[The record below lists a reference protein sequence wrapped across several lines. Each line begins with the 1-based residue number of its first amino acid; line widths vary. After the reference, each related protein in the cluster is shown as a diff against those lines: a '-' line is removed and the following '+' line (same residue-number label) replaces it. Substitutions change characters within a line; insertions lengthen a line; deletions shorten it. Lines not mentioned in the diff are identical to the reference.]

1 LFEKQVIEDP
11 TIEISRFLPLQSRN
25 ILDTSIAAIKT
36 ARNLVKLETI
46 Q

>member
-1 LFEKQVIEDP
+1 M
-11 TIEISRFLPLQSRN
+11 EISRFLPRKSRN